1 MRFVVLN
8 CSFGQKYLDVR
19 TYTVL
24 LDFSVQCIIRKFVRS
39 TQLVFNQNS
48 NYILIVY
55 NHLTNHPKLS
65 GLKQVFIL
73 VRKKKN
79 VCRPLISDT
88 CSMGGSMTRAGESL
102 WWLIP
107 WSQLCWW
114 SVENSARA
122 PSQRSSFLSCG
133 SLMGLLGLL
142 HIRWLNLR
150 CECRKQWKL
159 PVSYSISMESGTVL
173 LLLNSTGHWMCL
185 WKFIILI
192 HSAMVFEGGA

>member
-1 MRFVVLN
+1 MA
-8 CSFGQKYLDVR
+8 G
-19 TYTVL
+19 T
-24 LDFSVQCIIRKFVRS
+24 
-39 TQLVFNQNS
+39 NS
-48 NYILIVY
+48 NYILVVY

-73 VRKKKN
+73 VRKKS

-88 CSMGGSMTRAGESL
+88 CSMSGSSLTRAGGSL

-107 WSQLCWW
+107 WSQLCRG

-122 PSQRSSFLSCG
+122 PSQRSSFLSCE

-150 CECRKQWKL
+150 CECRKRWKL
-159 PVSYSISMESGTVL
+159 PISYSISMESGTVL
-173 LLLNSTGHWMCL
+173 LLLSSTGQRLRLKVSLKTYHTDPQCYGIWR
-185 WKFIILI
+185 WG
-192 HSAMVFEGGA
+192 S